1 MPGAQAADGREDWK
15 RGTGNVNAN
24 VDWLSGWQQSISPIW
39 VDPRILDPRRLVQ
52 QDNPTWDSRMR
63 GRNCGV
69 GVAAMWRSTA
79 PVADQLPSRT
89 PNWRFPGFEC
99 NGGFDGASE
108 LRVGTFWWERVLC
121 PGAPGTKARCSGL
134 ERADSPHPG
143 RRRNRARKNLRI
155 SANHIAFLLRIK
167 KPPAVASVA
176 FAKSANLQPM
186 HNGPECALQAHRVS
200 SSMALIA
207 RAEPEP
213 SSSLCA
219 PAQNPQR

>member
-108 LRVGTFWWERVLC
+108 LRVGTFDGKGFFAQAVQ
-121 PGAPGTKARCSGL
+121 APKLGVRGWSG
-134 ERADSPHPG
+134 PT
-143 RRRNRARKNLRI
+143 
-155 SANHIAFLLRIK
+155 LLT
-167 KPPAVASVA
+167 PAVGAIVLGRIFGFPQITS
-176 FAKSANLQPM
+176 L
-186 HNGPECALQAHRVS
+186 
-200 SSMALIA
+200 
-207 RAEPEP
+207 P
-213 SSSLCA
+213 SCG
-219 PAQNPQR
+219 